1 MTEQARF
8 VDPILEAQF
17 VDYLKR
23 ALLGDAPLSQPADLA
38 WFLAAYARE
47 GRHRLDLVANT
58 LGALNQLR
66 DSLEEG
72 LGLSFDGP
80 EGESFFRS
88 ALVQTLF
95 YGVFASWVVWSETQS
110 LDSTERFSWRA
121 AQWTLNVPMVRVLFQ
136 QLTTRATL
144 PAGLNEV
151 LGCTEDALA
160 RVDRKL
166 FFDRFESGNA
176 VQYFYEPFLQAYD
189 PDLRKEL
196 GVGTHRPRLCAT
208 WSRECIA
215 RLDPTSRRV

>member
-1 MTEQARF
+1 
-8 VDPILEAQF
+8 
-17 VDYLKR
+17 
-23 ALLGDAPLSQPADLA
+23 LGDAPLSQPADLA

-47 GRHRLDLVANT
+47 GRHRLDLVANSNH

-110 LDSTERFSWRA
+110 PDSTERFSWRA

-144 PAGLNEV
+144 PAGLDEV
-151 LGCTEDALA
+151 LGWTEDALA

-189 PDLRKEL
+189 PDPRKEL
-196 GVGTHRPRLCAT
+196 GVWYTPPEVVRYWPLTHLEEWIPLFFGFVYLT
-208 WSRECIA
+208 GFIA
-215 RLDPTSRRV
+215 LLVA